1 MDGTSAA
8 AYVYAKACGM
18 LSKSFIGARAD
29 KLFAARSLS
38 DLWTLLFKTEVP
50 LVPEA
55 LLAKQIE
62 EKAEQ
67 TFINDYIVL
76 LNAFDKPDPISVQ
89 LLRFYDYNNIK
100 DIAAALCEGKTE
112 MPALANIGKY
122 SALDYNAWP
131 DIAAITKDSP
141 MAWYNT
147 VPTWNTQYEMDRRLD
162 VQYIRELWEA
172 VRLLPKSERDPVEH
186 IIGEY
191 IVLENCIWAIRLAVY
206 YGMEKEEIIGRLAG
220 EKDMPDKYDRL
231 AGEAVRILDRAVDTW
246 HDWADWK
253 YVALI
258 NSGEEGSV
266 WNLDPRRIQQAAG
279 VYLNRK
285 ALNSFHRYPFTAN
298 VLVTWFKI
306 KKHELNCIRTAA
318 EGMRLN
324 TEVPVNR

>member
-18 LSKSFIGARAD
+18 LSKSFIGARTD
-29 KLFAARSLS
+29 RLFAARSLS
-38 DLWTLLFKTEVP
+38 DLWTLLFKSEVP

-67 TFINDYIVL
+67 TFIDDFIVL
-76 LNAFDKPDPISVQ
+76 LDAFDKPDPILIQ

-112 MPALANIGKY
+112 PPTLSDIGKY
-122 SALDYNAWP
+122 SALNIKAWP
-131 DIAAITKDSP
+131 DIAAITKDSS

-147 VPTWNTQYEMDRRLD
+147 VPTWETQYEMDRRLD
-162 VQYIRELWEA
+162 VQYIRKLWEA
-172 VRLLPKSERDPVEH
+172 VHLVPKSERQPVER

-206 YGMEKEEIIGRLAG
+206 YGMNKEEIIGRLAG

-246 HDWADWK
+246 QDWTDWK
-253 YVALI
+253 YVDLI
-258 NSGEEGSV
+258 NSGEEGTV
-266 WNLDPRRIQQAAG
+266 WILDPRRIQQAAG

-306 KKHELNCIRTAA
+306 KQYELNCIRTAA
-318 EGMRLN
+318 ESMRLN

>member
-1 MDGTSAA
+1 MDSSSAA

-50 LVPEA
+50 LIPEA

-67 TFINDYIVL
+67 TFISDFIIL
-76 LNAFDKPDPISVQ
+76 LDSYDRPDPVLIQ

-100 DIAAALCEGKTE
+100 DIAAALCEGKKE
-112 MPALANIGKY
+112 PPALSDIGKY
-122 SALDYNAWP
+122 SALHCKAWP

-141 MAWYNT
+141 IAWYDT
-147 VPTWNTQYEMDRRLD
+147 VPTWETQHEMDRRLD
-162 VQYIRELWEA
+162 LQYIRELWES
-172 VRLLPKSERDPVEH
+172 VHLLPKKEREPVERL
-186 IIGEY
+186 IGEY

-206 YGMEKEEIIGRLAG
+206 YGMNKEEIIGRLAG
-220 EKDMPDKYDRL
+220 ENDNPDKHDRL
-231 AGEAVRILDRAVDTW
+231 AGEAVRILDKAVDTW
-246 HDWADWK
+246 QDWADWK
-253 YVALI
+253 YAALI
-258 NSGEEGSV
+258 NSGEEGTV
-266 WNLDPRRIQQAAG
+266 WNLDPRRIQQSAS

-306 KKHELNCIRTAA
+306 KEHELNCIRTAA

-324 TEVPVNR
+324 TEVLIK

>member
-76 LNAFDKPDPISVQ
+76 LDAFDKPDPISVQ

-122 SALDYNAWP
+122 SALNTKFWP

-147 VPTWNTQYEMDRRLD
+147 VPSWNTQHEMDRRLD

-172 VRLLPKSERDPVEH
+172 VHLLPKSERRPVEGL
-186 IIGEY
+186 ISEY
-191 IVLENCIWAIRLAVY
+191 IILENCIWAIRLAVY

-220 EKDMPDKYDRL
+220 EKDVPDKYDRL

-246 HDWADWK
+246 HDWVDWK

-266 WNLDPRRIQQAAG
+266 WNLDPQSAQFISPVSVYRTRIG
-279 VYLNRK
+279 YV
-285 ALNSFHRYPFTAN
+285 
-298 VLVTWFKI
+298 V
-306 KKHELNCIRTAA
+306 
-318 EGMRLN
+318 
-324 TEVPVNR
+324 

>member
-18 LSKSFIGARAD
+18 LSKSFIGERTN

-67 TFINDYIVL
+67 TFIDDFIVL
-76 LNAFDKPDPISVQ
+76 LDAYDKPDPVLIQ
-89 LLRFYDYNNIK
+89 LLRFYDHNNIK

-112 MPALANIGKY
+112 MPALSNIGKY
-122 SALDYNAWP
+122 SALNCKLWP
-131 DIAAITKDSP
+131 DLAAITKDSP

-147 VPTWNTQYEMDRRLD
+147 VPTWETQHEMDRRLD

-172 VRLLPKSERDPVEH
+172 VHLVPKKERPPVER

-206 YGMEKEEIIGRLAG
+206 YGMEKDEIISRLAG
-220 EKDMPDKYDRL
+220 ENDTPDKNDRL
-231 AGEAVRILDRAVDTW
+231 AGEAVRILDKAIDTW
-246 HDWADWK
+246 QDWADWK
-253 YVALI
+253 YAALI
-258 NSGEEGSV
+258 NSGEEGTV
-266 WNLDPRRIQQAAG
+266 WALDPRRIQQSAG

-285 ALNSFHRYPFTAN
+285 ALSSFHRYPFTAN

-306 KKHELNCIRTAA
+306 KEHELNCIRTAA

-324 TEVPVNR
+324 TEVTAIR